1 VDYLELNDQA
11 VTLIPKV
18 VHNSNLESKSRKKSL
33 EKTKPSSL
41 LEHIQSINTQIS
53 NLIEWDSELN
63 SNKVNS
69 FIVEYLSKAKKL
81 VTLSITN
88 QTSKCYYASYN
99 LLKSASSTLID
110 CIAEIET
117 RLTHSQKSKLTKQIN
132 SIKEIINDL
141 NINSQQ
147 IAQSN
152 LGKSSEKSDFGTD
165 NNETNFAQSGNNE
178 EFPKVSETNTLNDWI
193 LSDFNL
199 VSNDLNNELTFIT
212 GNMFDL
218 NFTYKISRILNN
230 SCFLMK
236 LRHPM
241 KKIDQSFTESELK
254 SSIESEEFL
263 IKVNEYLNLL

>member
-18 VHNSNLESKSRKKSL
+18 VHNSNSESKTRKKSL
-33 EKTKPSSL
+33 EKTKHSSL
-41 LEHIQSINTQIS
+41 LEHIQSINTQIN

-69 FIVEYLSKAKKL
+69 FIVDYLSKAKKL

-110 CIAEIET
+110 CIAEMET
-117 RLTHSQKSKLTKQIN
+117 RLTHSQKSKLIKQIN

-147 IAQSN
+147 IAQTN
-152 LGKSSEKSDFGTD
+152 LGKSSEKSDKNENFGTD
-165 NNETNFAQSGNNE
+165 NNETNFAQSENNDE
-178 EFPKVSETNTLNDWI
+178 YPKVSEGNTLNDWI

-241 KKIDQSFTESELK
+241 KKIDQSITESELK

-263 IKVNEYLNLL
+263 IKV